1 MWKILGH
8 KKKREL
14 YRGIEKKER
23 RERDWGNERR
33 DEWELEGR
41 KEKRGRMGGETE
53 GMGEEMNEEE
63 REGVLGVEWKEGIR
77 AVKGSVKCYSFL
89 WLLENAAFHIPSNC

>member
-1 MWKILGH
+1 
-8 KKKREL
+8 
-14 YRGIEKKER
+14 
-23 RERDWGNERR
+23 
-33 DEWELEGR
+33 
-41 KEKRGRMGGETE
+41 MGGETE